1 MHNPIGRAAGAA
13 LISLLAIACGGA
25 PAGSGLP
32 SGIPTLP
39 PVTVPSGSFQIP
51 SFQPDPVIDAAF
63 PAEIDGQ
70 PLEDKSSGS
79 FLGFLQAFVTEAE
92 KINAFV
98 AAMQS
103 IGVDP
108 AAVGYGTATATV
120 NDESLNIQIIRFPG
134 GNAGLGLD
142 ALVRIDEPDDP
153 PTLTTQ
159 SIGGKNA
166 TVATDSDGD
175 TEYYYVN
182 GEWAW
187 YLPDA
192 DLEQAAVV
200 FAAVP

>member
-1 MHNPIGRAAGAA
+1 MHNPIRRAAGAA
-13 LISLLAIACGGA
+13 LLSLVAIACGGA
-25 PAGSGLP
+25 PAGTGLP
-32 SGIPTLP
+32 SGIPTVP
-39 PVTVPSGSFQIP
+39 PVTLPPGSFQIP
-51 SFQPDPVIDAAF
+51 SIQPDPVIDAAF
-63 PAEIDGQ
+63 PAQIDGQ
-70 PLEDKSSGS
+70 PLENKNSGS
-79 FLGFLQAFVTEAE
+79 FLGFLQAFGMEAE

-120 NDESLNIQIIRFPG
+120 NDDQLSFQLIRFPG
-134 GNAGLGLD
+134 GNAGHGLD

-159 SIGGKNA
+159 SIGGKNV

-175 TEYYYVN
+175 VEYYYVN

-192 DLEQAAVV
+192 DAEQAAIV
-200 FAAVP
+200 FAALP